1 KNKVVTYLLAANMK
15 LEIAKFGDDGVLI
28 IDDLIRDNTAVVLEN
43 IGEVP
48 FRRFVGAPEEVAE
61 LGIVQVGDK
70 VGLGVLNKVADAV
83 DDLLDAVY
91 NTQKGIIS
99 KYKGSISNASR
110 NAKGVFGE
118 VATDVKFTEN
128 GFEALHIRKGQNG
141 DLLDGWGE
149 TGLDHVFKKDG
160 KYYIVDS
167 KYGTAKLNKNTIDGP
182 QMVDDCIKGSD
193 RLNNAVGEGLAEE
206 ILDSDYIRIVSRRKR
221 NFERVG

>member
-1 KNKVVTYLLAANMK
+1 MK
-15 LEIAKFGDDGVLI
+15 LLQEGAIVKYTDGSDIVFNNAKYLDNGVEKTGTLSIVKNGDEVGVKL
-28 IDDLIRDNTAVVLEN
+28 
-43 IGEVP
+43 
-48 FRRFVGAPEEVAE
+48 
-61 LGIVQVGDK
+61 
-70 VGLGVLNKVADAV
+70 ADAGS
-83 DDLLDAVY
+83 DLLDAIY
-91 NTQKGIIS
+91 NTQKGVIS

-128 GFEALHIRKGQNG
+128 GFEALHVRKGQNG

-182 QMVDDCIKGSD
+182 QMGDSWIGGSN
-193 RLNNAVGEGLAEE
+193 RLNNAVGDVDLAGD
-206 ILDSDYIRIVSRRKR
+206 ILDSDYIRIVSNISDDGSIILKELDE
-221 NFERVG
+221 FGEVIGDFSF